1 MSDRLKGPCK
11 KRIDVRSIPRGRV
24 LVQICWVSRRS
35 STSRPPAG
43 YAWAVLLFFC
53 GFGLMSSGHAMSLV
67 AVFAGACAAAS
78 AVYMILDLSSPYS
91 GVFRVSP
98 APLQQ
103 VLAVMG
109 KE

>member
-1 MSDRLKGPCK
+1 
-11 KRIDVRSIPRGRV
+11 
-24 LVQICWVSRRS
+24 
-35 STSRPPAG
+35 
-43 YAWAVLLFFC
+43 
-53 GFGLMSSGHAMSLV
+53 MSLV